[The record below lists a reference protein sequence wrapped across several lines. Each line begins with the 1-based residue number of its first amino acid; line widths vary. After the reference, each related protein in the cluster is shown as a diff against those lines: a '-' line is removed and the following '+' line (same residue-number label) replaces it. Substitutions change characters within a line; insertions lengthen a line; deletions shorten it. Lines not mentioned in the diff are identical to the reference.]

1 MKTNSPSASIDLSS
15 VTIESP
21 IVNEKLK
28 AAISHIAIL
37 GSIGGLAKYA
47 TGRFFSS
54 LHSDDDTPEAIT
66 NTPVGDATEPT
77 ASSAGTTQE
86 MAQQESEQ
94 PVESASTET
103 ALIDEPISTPTET
116 SQPHDLAAH
125 DVNAAMPNAGAG
137 LDPASVRVGQAPSI
151 ERNVISQPHDLAA
164 NDVNAAM
171 PNAGAGLD
179 PASLRVRQSPSIER
193 NVISQPHDLAANDV
207 NPAMPNAGAGLDPAS
222 VRVRQTPSIERTV
235 ISQPHDLAAQDVN
248 AAMPNAALGLD
259 PQSVHVGQTP
269 NIKRTVLSQPHDLA
283 ANDVNAVM
291 PNTGMGLDPNAVQVP
306 EMTIQQPQDLAMNHT
321 SEVENEIPAATA
333 VSEANDK
340 EAIVT
345 DLSDPTDTV
354 AKNWLERNGLT
365 PFGYDEINY
374 EGQLCPVAYLADDR
388 YNVYYLIDSD
398 SNGVFDLILDKN
410 FNMVDYDYSDKD
422 IYGKSV
428 GLMTEDVAV
437 MVHELDDDDYIAPTG
452 FLDGNHS
459 GPLSFVAPEYRHLL
473 DNNLNDVAQND
484 KLDTDSENDHDI
496 DLEDILHHD
505 I

>member
-1 MKTNSPSASIDLSS
+1 MSS

-137 LDPASVRVGQAPSI
+137 LDPASVRVGQA
-151 ERNVISQPHDLAA
+151 
-164 NDVNAAM
+164 
-171 PNAGAGLD
+171 
-179 PASLRVRQSPSIER
+179 PSIER

-428 GLMTEDVAV
+428 GVMTEDVAV

>member
-179 PASLRVRQSPSIER
+179 PASL
-193 NVISQPHDLAANDV
+193 
-207 NPAMPNAGAGLDPAS
+207 
-222 VRVRQTPSIERTV
+222 RVRQTPSIERTV

>member
-137 LDPASVRVGQAPSI
+137 LDPASVRVGQA
-151 ERNVISQPHDLAA
+151 
-164 NDVNAAM
+164 
-171 PNAGAGLD
+171 
-179 PASLRVRQSPSIER
+179 PSIER